1 MVWDHLRQE
10 IGNNLIAFDHQIV
23 KKLDKGFSE
32 SKFTRYTDSE
42 KLLIFKVLIEL
53 GKTFLCKKSL
63 KLGGE
68 KKRTLFFFLKR
79 G

>member
-1 MVWDHLRQE
+1 MVWDHLGQE

-53 GKTFLCKKSL
+53 GKT
-63 KLGGE
+63 
-68 KKRTLFFFLKR
+68 
-79 G
+79 